1 MDKQKLRNILL
12 KRKAIIFTIL
22 ILLPIISIFILYI
35 NGFIPIGL
43 NAKPP
48 IGDVEQIKVEEYI
61 EKNPELSDLPEY
73 DNILYKI
80 FSTDKTIAA
89 VLEDYKEKLQ
99 NEGYTLKYEGSG
111 NFTGKNFKYV
121 GYLKGITAVGI
132 IVYSENSEESGY
144 KTMVLYLTGNAF
156 DFKPLLEWYQRKFNS

>member
-1 MDKQKLRNILL
+1 MDKQKLGNIFL
-12 KRKAIIFTIL
+12 KRKTIMFTIL
-22 ILLPIISIFILYI
+22 ILIPIISIIILYV

-43 NAKPP
+43 SAKPP

-73 DNILYKI
+73 DNILHKI
-80 FSTDKTIAA
+80 FSTDKPIDA
-89 VLEDYKEKLQ
+89 VLDNYKEILQ
-99 NEGYTLKYEGSG
+99 NEGYTLKYNGSG

-132 IVYSENSEESGY
+132 IAYSETSEESGY
-144 KTMVLYLTGNAF
+144 KTIVLYLTGNAF
-156 DFKPLLEWYQRKFNS
+156 DFKPLLDWYQRKFNT